1 MKQLQLI
8 TLMNIG
14 FIFTIISMPVDC
26 LNNKPLLFVEGN
38 IGAGK
43 STFLKML
50 GKYLP
55 AVIVLEPCDEW
66 QNVGG
71 HNLLQAYYEDIS
83 RWACTFQIYAN
94 ITRIQKQEE
103 YSHKEGEIQIM
114 ERSWFT
120 DRYCFAR
127 SLFDT
132 SNIDELSWNVFVR
145 LWDFNFARVQFPVG
159 FIYLRV
165 APEVCMDR
173 MKKRARTEE
182 VGVPFEYLNRLHDYH
197 EQLLVDKS
205 VDSVISSVPVLIL
218 DGSLDFKNDE
228 AVQRMFVRQILD
240 FLKINGNID
249 LTM

>member
-1 MKQLQLI
+1 MKQLHLM
-8 TLMNIG
+8 TLMSVCLT
-14 FIFTIISMPVDC
+14 FLIISMQAEC
-26 LNNKPLLFVEGN
+26 SHQKPLIFVEGN

-43 STFLKML
+43 STFLKIL

-55 AVIVLEPCDEW
+55 AVITLEPCDEW

-83 RWACTFQIYAN
+83 RWACLFQMYAN
-94 ITRIQKQEE
+94 ITRIQKQEKW
-103 YSHKEGEIQIM
+103 SHKDGKIQIM

-127 SLFDT
+127 SLYDT

-145 LWDFNFARVQFPVG
+145 LWDFNFTRVQFPVG

-182 VGVPFEYLNRLHDYH
+182 VGVSFEYLSRLHDYH

-205 VDSVISSVPVLIL
+205 VDSVVSDVPVLIL